1 MTIVTY
7 SVGIVRRQMQS
18 LSGIG
23 ILLGSLFFAAALT
36 PSLIPRNYL
45 TQGALAGGC
54 FAIGYGAGVL
64 WRWLW
69 HYLELPEPSKRN
81 RSITNAC
88 VAAVCLVI
96 VVTFLWRAAGWQNS
110 IRAVMGMG
118 PVESAHP
125 IKVCAIAAV
134 TFVAILVA
142 ARLFRIL
149 ARFLS
154 TRINRFIPRKI
165 ANAIGVLLAALLFW
179 SITSN
184 VLVRTTF
191 QALDS
196 SFRELDALF
205 EPERQQPTS
214 PGKTGSAA
222 SLVGWKELGRTGRR
236 FVASGPTASQIGALT
251 GRPAQEPI
259 RVYVGLRNADTV
271 RDRAKLALAELK
283 RQGGFQRSTL
293 IIVTP
298 TGTGWIDPSA
308 MDSVEYLHDGDVASV
323 AMQYSYLNSPLS
335 LMFQPEYGQEAARAL
350 FVEIYGYWATL
361 PRNARPK
368 LYLHG
373 LSLGAMN
380 SERSA
385 ELFEMIG
392 DPIAGALWSG
402 PPFESRIWRSITA
415 NRNEGSPAW
424 LPQFRDGRFARFMN
438 QNGSMVPADAPW
450 GAMRVVYLQYASDAI
465 VLFAYRYAYQRPAWM
480 RDPRGPDVSPELRW
494 YPIVTMLQLA
504 VDMAVATSTPMGY
517 GHVYAPEHYVD
528 AWIAVTD
535 VHNWSPEMI
544 AKLKSHLAATARG
557 AINDASTDNSYSAR
571 GG

>member
-1 MTIVTY
+1 MK
-7 SVGIVRRQMQS
+7 S

-23 ILLGSLFFAAALT
+23 ILLGSVFFAASLT

-69 HYLELPEPSKRN
+69 HYLELPKPSERI
-81 RSITNAC
+81 RSITNVC
-88 VAAVCLVI
+88 VAAACAVL

-110 IRAVMGMG
+110 IRAVMGIE
-118 PVESAHP
+118 PVESTHP

-134 TFVAILVA
+134 TFVVILVA
-142 ARLFRIL
+142 ARLFRIV
-149 ARFLS
+149 AGFLS
-154 TRINRFIPRKI
+154 TRIHRFIPRKV
-165 ANAIGVLLAALLFW
+165 ANALGVLLAALLFW
-179 SITSN
+179 SIAN
-184 VLVRTTF
+184 NLLVRTTF

-196 SFRELDALF
+196 SFRELDARF

-236 FVASGPTASQIGALT
+236 FVASGPSAAQISAQT
-251 GRPAQEPI
+251 GRAAQAPI

-271 RDRAKLALAELK
+271 HDRAKLALAELK

-335 LMFQPEYGQEAARAL
+335 LMFQPEYGDEAARAL
-350 FVEIYGYWATL
+350 FAEIYGYWTTL
-361 PRNARPK
+361 PRDARPK

-402 PPFESRIWRSITA
+402 PPFESRIWRWITA

-424 LPQFRDGRFARFMN
+424 LPQFRDGRFVRFMN

-465 VLFAYRYAYQRPAWM
+465 TLFAYRYAYQRPAWLQA
-480 RDPRGPDVSPELRW
+480 PRGPDVSPELRW

-535 VHNWSPEMI
+535 VHNWSSEAI
-544 AKLKSHLAATARG
+544 AKLKNHLAARARG
-557 AINDASTDNSYSAR
+557 AIDDADADNAYSAR

>member
-1 MTIVTY
+1 V
-7 SVGIVRRQMQS
+7 
-18 LSGIG
+18 G
-23 ILLGSLFFAAALT
+23 ILLGALFFAAALT
-36 PSLIPRNYL
+36 PSLIPRHYL
-45 TQGALAGGC
+45 TQGALAGAC
-54 FAIGYGAGVL
+54 FAIGYAAGVL

-69 HYLELPEPSKRN
+69 HYLELPEPPDRI
-81 RSITNAC
+81 RSITNAF
-88 VAAVCLVI
+88 VAATCVVI
-96 VVTFLWRAAGWQNS
+96 VVTFLWRATDWQNS

-134 TFVAILVA
+134 TFLAILA
-142 ARLFRIL
+142 LARLFKIVTG
-149 ARFLS
+149 FLS
-154 TRINRFIPRKI
+154 TQIRQFIPRKI
-165 ANAIGVLLAALLFW
+165 ANTIGLLLAALLFW
-179 SITSN
+179 SITN
-184 VLVRTTF
+184 NILVRITF
-191 QALDS
+191 RALDS

-222 SLVGWKELGRTGRR
+222 SLLGWEELGRTGRR
-236 FVASGPTASQIGALT
+236 FVASGPSADQISALT

-271 RDRAKLALAELK
+271 HDRARLALAELK

-308 MDSVEYLHDGDVASV
+308 MDSVEYLHDGDTASV

-335 LMFQPEYGQEAARAL
+335 LMFQPEYGEEAARAL
-350 FVEIYGYWATL
+350 FAEIYGYWTTL

-385 ELFEMIG
+385 ELFETIG
-392 DPIAGALWSG
+392 DPVAGALWSG
-402 PPFESRIWRSITA
+402 PPFESRIWRSITS
-415 NRNEGSPAW
+415 NRNDGSPAW
-424 LPQFRDGRFARFMN
+424 LPQFRDGRFVRFMN

-450 GAMRVVYLQYASDAI
+450 GPMRIIYLQYASDPI

-480 RDPRGPDVSPELRW
+480 RAPRGPDVSPELRW
-494 YPIVTMLQLA
+494 YPVITMLQLA

-535 VHNWSPEMI
+535 VRNWTPEMI
-544 AKLKSHLAATARG
+544 ARLKNHLANAARG
-557 AINDASTDNSYSAR
+557 AIEDTGTDNSYSDR

>member
-1 MTIVTY
+1 MRY
-7 SVGIVRRQMQS
+7 SVEIVRRQIQS
-18 LSGIG
+18 LSGVG
-23 ILLGSLFFAAALT
+23 LLLGAVFFAAALT
-36 PSLIPRNYL
+36 PSLIPRHYL

-69 HYLELPEPSKRN
+69 RYLELPQPSDRI
-81 RSITNAC
+81 RSVTNVGVSVLC
-88 VAAVCLVI
+88 LAVM
-96 VVTFLWRAAGWQNS
+96 VTFLWKATGWQNS
-110 IRAVMGMG
+110 IRAVMGMEA
-118 PVESAHP
+118 VESSRP
-125 IKVCAIAAV
+125 FKVCAIAAI
-134 TFVAILVA
+134 TFLAILVV
-142 ARLFRIL
+142 ARLFKTVTG
-149 ARFLS
+149 FLS
-154 TRINRFIPRKI
+154 TQIRRFIPRKI
-165 ANAIGVLLAALLFW
+165 ANAIGLLLAALLFW
-179 SITSN
+179 SITTN
-184 VLVRTTF
+184 FLIRTAFRAVDT
-191 QALDS
+191 

-222 SLVGWKELGRTGRR
+222 SLLTWNELGRTGRR
-236 FVASGPTASQIGALT
+236 FVASGPSADQIRALT
-251 GRPAQEPI
+251 GRPALEPI
-259 RVYVGLRNADTV
+259 RVYVGLRNAATA
-271 RDRAKLALAELK
+271 RERARLALAELK

-308 MDSVEYLHDGDVASV
+308 MDSVEYLHDGDIASV

-335 LMFQPEYGQEAARAL
+335 LMFQPEYGKEAARAL
-350 FVEIYGYWATL
+350 FAEIYGYWTTL

-373 LSLGAMN
+373 LSLGALN
-380 SERSA
+380 SERSS
-385 ELFEMIG
+385 ELFETIG

-424 LPQFRDGRFARFMN
+424 LPQFRDGRFVRFMN
-438 QNGSMVPADAPW
+438 QDGSTVPADAPW
-450 GAMRVVYLQYASDAI
+450 GPMRVVYLQYASDAI

-480 RDPRGPDVSPELRW
+480 QEPRGPDVSPELRW

-504 VDMAVATSTPMGY
+504 VDMPAANSTPMGY

-535 VHNWSPEMI
+535 VRNWSPEAI
-544 AKLKSHLAATARG
+544 AKLKTYLANRARREVDTG
-557 AINDASTDNSYSAR
+557 ADNPYSDR

>member
-1 MTIVTY
+1 MAIVRY
-7 SVGIVRRQMQS
+7 SVETTRRQIRS
-18 LSGIG
+18 LSGVG
-23 ILLGSLFFAAALT
+23 ILLGALFFAAALT
-36 PSLIPRNYL
+36 PSLIPRHYL
-45 TQGALAGGC
+45 TQGALAGAC
-54 FAIGYGAGVL
+54 FAIGYAAGVL

-69 HYLELPEPSKRN
+69 HYLELPEPPDRI
-81 RSITNAC
+81 RSITNAF
-88 VAAVCLVI
+88 VAAACVVI
-96 VVTFLWRAAGWQNS
+96 VVTFLWRAADWQNS

-134 TFVAILVA
+134 TFLAILA
-142 ARLFRIL
+142 LARLFKIVTG
-149 ARFLS
+149 FLS
-154 TRINRFIPRKI
+154 TQIRQFIPRKI
-165 ANAIGVLLAALLFW
+165 ANTIGLLLAALLFW
-179 SITSN
+179 SITN
-184 VLVRTTF
+184 NILVRITF

-222 SLVGWKELGRTGRR
+222 SLLGWEELGRTGRR
-236 FVASGPTASQIGALT
+236 FVASGPSADQISALT

-271 RDRAKLALAELK
+271 HDRARLALAELK

-308 MDSVEYLHDGDVASV
+308 MDSVEYLHDGDTASV

-335 LMFQPEYGQEAARAL
+335 LMFQPEYGEKAARAL
-350 FVEIYGYWATL
+350 FAEIYGYWTTL

-385 ELFEMIG
+385 ELFETIG

-402 PPFESRIWRSITA
+402 PPFESRIWRSITS
-415 NRNEGSPAW
+415 NRNDGSPAW
-424 LPQFRDGRFARFMN
+424 LPQFRDGRFVRFMN

-450 GAMRVVYLQYASDAI
+450 GPMRIIYLQYASDPI

-480 RDPRGPDVSPELRW
+480 RAPRGPDVSPELRW
-494 YPIVTMLQLA
+494 YPVITMLQLA

-535 VHNWSPEMI
+535 VRNWTPEMI
-544 AKLKSHLAATARG
+544 AKLKNHLANAARG
-557 AINDASTDNSYSAR
+557 AIEDTGTDNSYSDR